1 MILFSNI
8 YSLMQNK
15 NKILILDWDIH
26 FADGTE
32 SLFREDKNVMLIS
45 LHRYPYFPEI
55 HGGGYGDARNI
66 GSGNGVGYNCNI
78 CWTEKGVQDD
88 DLYAVFD
95 YIVLPL
101 VQQFNPDVILLSGGF
116 DAGKDICS

>member
-1 MILFSNI
+1 MLIVLCLGCCLLKLAIFMILFSNI
-8 YSLMQNK
+8 YYLMQNK

-55 HGGGYGDARNI
+55 HVGGYGDARNI
-66 GSGNGVGYNCNI
+66 GSGMV
-78 CWTEKGVQDD
+78 
-88 DLYAVFD
+88 
-95 YIVLPL
+95 
-101 VQQFNPDVILLSGGF
+101 
-116 DAGKDICS
+116 